1 MNSGIIVLLVMA
13 AFIIGAA
20 LAWFFFRKREAS
32 SEESKIQPT
41 ASPKDTF
48 EISKIQLIEAEK
60 NVLRDELA
68 KLKKEKEEILSRCT
82 NLEGANKEIREKLA
96 EANQKTTS
104 KSTAL
109 KNKYEQLLAEAKAQC
124 ERLDKELANA
134 LNGKIDSAVQEQL
147 NEIEKLKKKI
157 KALEEELEDCEDDN
171 DELKKRISSKN
182 AELEEL
188 QDDLDKERK
197 AAQQLHDELCDAK
210 QQLEEM
216 DQELDQKATSLS
228 FIQEILSAS
237 EVKQSDT
244 RALNR
249 EIDNLEAFLKGP
261 LTDVYSFIYT
271 SDPDFSCGDLKGGE
285 ALEHIKTFLYDYFDQ
300 WASTKRKSWLDGKK
314 TIAFVGEFSAGKTSI
329 VNRILSQDDPS
340 IPQLPVSTKATTAIP
355 TYIASSENVHYNFIS
370 GDGKMKVI
378 DEHSFR
384 KVSKETLD
392 QVKGISSLIKYFVMS
407 YPNQNLQGLSV
418 LDTPGFNSNDKED
431 RERTIDVINECD
443 ALFWVFDVNAGTV
456 NRSSIAVIKEK
467 LNKPLYVVINKVD
480 TKPKSEVDKVEA
492 LIRKTLAN
500 EGLTV
505 QQFIRF
511 SSQAPLE
518 QIMNP
523 IQSVER
529 ISNRANFLSDLR
541 TDIEEYLNIFK
552 DAVAESDRSYNN
564 ALQSGEELSDEFWTS
579 LRNMQENCER
589 ACQIPKWVEHI
600 FSSDRFEMTAD
611 EGERL
616 KFLLNDIAGY
626 QVESLSNSFERCIEE
641 AGEIQQEYSNL
652 CDLKA
657 TWRRLDDCYEQ
668 FKKIQKKIENYERQ
682 N

>member
-1 MNSGIIVLLVMA
+1 MDSGMMVLLLT
-13 AFIIGAA
+13 AA
-20 LAWFFFRKREAS
+20 LIVGVAVGWFFFRKRNVS
-32 SEESKIQPT
+32 SENSGIQQEE
-41 ASPKDTF
+41 SPKDIY

-60 NVLRDELA
+60 NVLKNELA
-68 KLKKEKEEILSRCT
+68 KLQKEKEEMLSKYS
-82 NLEGANKEIREKLA
+82 NLEEANKSIRQKLA
-96 EANQKTTS
+96 EADKGSTTKNS
-104 KSTAL
+104 AL
-109 KNKYEQLLAEAKAQC
+109 KNKYEKLLAEAQKQC
-124 ERLDKELANA
+124 DQLNKELANA
-134 LNGKIDSAVQEQL
+134 LNGKIDPDVQERL
-147 NEIEKLKKKI
+147 GEIERLKKKI
-157 KALEEELEDCEDDN
+157 KNLEDELEDCEDDN
-171 DELKKRISSKN
+171 DELKKKISTKS

-188 QDDLDKERK
+188 QDDLNKERK
-197 AAQQLHDELCDAK
+197 ASKQLYDDLNDTRM
-210 QQLEEM
+210 QLEELN
-216 DQELDQKATSLS
+216 QEIDQKATSLR
-228 FIQEILSAS
+228 FIQEILSAI
-237 EVKQSDT
+237 EIKQSDT

-271 SDPDFSCGDLKGGE
+271 SDPDFSCGDLKGRE
-285 ALEHIKTFLYDYFDQ
+285 ALEHIKKFLYNYFDQ

-340 IPQLPVSTKATTAIP
+340 TPQLPVSTKATTAIP
-355 TYIASSENVHYNFIS
+355 TYIAGGENVHYHFIS

-378 DEHSFR
+378 DENTFR
-384 KVSKETLD
+384 MVSKETLD
-392 QVKGISSLIKYFVMS
+392 QVKGISALIKYFVMS
-407 YPNQNLQGLSV
+407 YPNRNLQGLSV

-443 ALFWVFDVNAGTV
+443 ALFWVFDVNAGAV
-456 NRSSIAVIKEK
+456 NRSSIAIIKEK

-492 LIRKTLAN
+492 LIRKTLAS

-523 IQSVER
+523 IQNVER

-552 DAVAESDRSYNN
+552 EAVEESDLSYNN
-564 ALQSGEELSDEFWTS
+564 ALQNGEQLSDEFWTS

-611 EGERL
+611 EGNRL
-616 KFLLNDIAGY
+616 RSLLSDIAGA
-626 QVESLSNSFERCIEE
+626 QVESLANSFERCIEE
-641 AGEIQQEYSNL
+641 AGEIQQEYSDL

-657 TWRRLDDCYEQ
+657 IWRRLDDCYEQ

>member
-32 SEESKIQPT
+32 SEESKIQST
-41 ASPKDTF
+41 DIPKDTF

-82 NLEGANKEIREKLA
+82 NLEGANREIREKLA
-96 EANQKTTS
+96 EADQETTS

-197 AAQQLHDELCDAK
+197 AAQQLHDELCDA
-210 QQLEEM
+210 QQQMEEM

-271 SDPDFSCGDLKGGE
+271 SDPDFSCGDLKGRE

-340 IPQLPVSTKATTAIP
+340 IPHLPVSTKATTAIP

-392 QVKGISSLIKYFVMS
+392 QVKGISALIKYFVMS

-431 RERTIDVINECD
+431 RERTIDVIN
-443 ALFWVFDVNAGTV
+443 
-456 NRSSIAVIKEK
+456 
-467 LNKPLYVVINKVD
+467 
-480 TKPKSEVDKVEA
+480 
-492 LIRKTLAN
+492 
-500 EGLTV
+500 
-505 QQFIRF
+505 
-511 SSQAPLE
+511 
-518 QIMNP
+518 
-523 IQSVER
+523 
-529 ISNRANFLSDLR
+529 
-541 TDIEEYLNIFK
+541 
-552 DAVAESDRSYNN
+552 
-564 ALQSGEELSDEFWTS
+564 
-579 LRNMQENCER
+579 
-589 ACQIPKWVEHI
+589 
-600 FSSDRFEMTAD
+600 
-611 EGERL
+611 
-616 KFLLNDIAGY
+616 
-626 QVESLSNSFERCIEE
+626 
-641 AGEIQQEYSNL
+641 
-652 CDLKA
+652 
-657 TWRRLDDCYEQ
+657 
-668 FKKIQKKIENYERQ
+668 
-682 N
+682 

>member
-1 MNSGIIVLLVMA
+1 MDSGMMVLLLT
-13 AFIIGAA
+13 AA
-20 LAWFFFRKREAS
+20 LIVGIAVGWFFFRKRNVS
-32 SEESKIQPT
+32 SEDSGIQQEE
-41 ASPKDTF
+41 SPKDIY
-48 EISKIQLIEAEK
+48 EISKIQMIEAEK
-60 NVLRDELA
+60 NVLKNELA
-68 KLKKEKEEILSRCT
+68 KLQKEKEEMLSKYS
-82 NLEGANKEIREKLA
+82 NLEEANKSIRQKLA
-96 EANQKTTS
+96 EADKGSTTKNS
-104 KSTAL
+104 AL
-109 KNKYEQLLAEAKAQC
+109 KNKYEKLLTEARKQCDQLN
-124 ERLDKELANA
+124 KELANA
-134 LNGKIDSAVQEQL
+134 LNGKIDPDVQERL
-147 NEIEKLKKKI
+147 GEVERLKKKI
-157 KALEEELEDCEDDN
+157 KNLEDELEDCEDDN
-171 DELKKRISSKN
+171 DELKKKISAKN

-188 QDDLDKERK
+188 QEDLNKERK
-197 AAQQLHDELCDAK
+197 ASKQLYDDLNDTRM
-210 QQLEEM
+210 QLEELN
-216 DQELDQKATSLS
+216 QEIDRKATSLR
-228 FIQEILSAS
+228 FIQEILSAI

-261 LTDVYSFIYT
+261 LTDIYSFIYT
-271 SDPDFSCGDLKGGE
+271 SYPDFSCGDLQGRE
-285 ALEHIKTFLYDYFDQ
+285 ALEHIKKFLYNYFDQ

-340 IPQLPVSTKATTAIP
+340 TPQLPVSTKATTAIP
-355 TYIASSENVHYNFIS
+355 TYIAGGENVHYHFIS

-378 DEHSFR
+378 DENTFR
-384 KVSKETLD
+384 MVSKETLD
-392 QVKGISSLIKYFVMS
+392 QVKGISALIKYFVMT

-456 NRSSIAVIKEK
+456 NRSSIAIIKEK

-480 TKPKSEVDKVEA
+480 TKPKSEVDKVET
-492 LIRKTLAN
+492 LIRKTLAS

-523 IQSVER
+523 IQNVER
-529 ISNRANFLSDLR
+529 ISNRTNFLSDLK
-541 TDIEEYLNIFK
+541 TDIEEYLKIFK
-552 DAVAESDRSYNN
+552 EAVAESEHKYNN
-564 ALQSGEELSDEFWTS
+564 AVQDWEQFSKEFWEC
-579 LRNMQENCER
+579 LENMKNNCKR
-589 ACQIPKWVEHI
+589 AYDIPKWVEHV

-611 EGERL
+611 EGDRL
-616 KFLLNDIAGY
+616 RSLLNDIAGY
-626 QVESLSNSFERCIEE
+626 QVKSLENSFESCIEE
-641 AGEIQQEYSNL
+641 TKEIQQECSHLY
-652 CDLKA
+652 DLKA
-657 TWRRLDDCYEQ
+657 IRRGLDDCYEQ

>member
-1 MNSGIIVLLVMA
+1 MDSGMMVLLLT
-13 AFIIGAA
+13 AA
-20 LAWFFFRKREAS
+20 LIVGVAMGWFFFRKRNVS
-32 SEESKIQPT
+32 SEDSGIQQEE
-41 ASPKDTF
+41 SPKDIY
-48 EISKIQLIEAEK
+48 EISKIQMIEAEK
-60 NVLRDELA
+60 NFLKNELA
-68 KLKKEKEEILSRCT
+68 KLQKEKEEMLSKYS
-82 NLEGANKEIREKLA
+82 NLEEANKNIRQKLA
-96 EANQKTTS
+96 EADKGSTTKNS
-104 KSTAL
+104 AL
-109 KNKYEQLLAEAKAQC
+109 KNKYEKLLAEAQKQC
-124 ERLDKELANA
+124 DQLNKELANA
-134 LNGKIDSAVQEQL
+134 LNGKIDPDVQERL
-147 NEIEKLKKKI
+147 GEIERLKKKI
-157 KALEEELEDCEDDN
+157 KNLEDELEDCEDDN
-171 DELKKRISSKN
+171 DELKKKISAKS

-188 QDDLDKERK
+188 QDDLNKERK
-197 AAQQLHDELCDAK
+197 ASKQLYDDLNDTRM
-210 QQLEEM
+210 QLEELN
-216 DQELDQKATSLS
+216 QEIDRKATSLR
-228 FIQEILSAS
+228 FIQEILSAI
-237 EVKQSDT
+237 EIKQSDT

-271 SDPDFSCGDLKGGE
+271 SDPDFSCGDLKGRE
-285 ALEHIKTFLYDYFDQ
+285 ALEHIKKFLYNYFDQ

-340 IPQLPVSTKATTAIP
+340 TPQLPVSTKATTAIP
-355 TYIASSENVHYNFIS
+355 TYIAGGENVHYHFIS
-370 GDGKMKVI
+370 SDGKMKVI
-378 DEHSFR
+378 DENTFR
-384 KVSKETLD
+384 MVSKETLD
-392 QVKGISSLIKYFVMS
+392 QVKGISALIKYFVMS

-456 NRSSIAVIKEK
+456 NRSSIAIIKEK

-480 TKPKSEVDKVEA
+480 TKAKSEVDKVEA
-492 LIRKTLAN
+492 LIRKTLAS

-523 IQSVER
+523 IQNVER
-529 ISNRANFLSDLR
+529 INNRANFLSDLR

-552 DAVAESDRSYNN
+552 EAVEESDLSYNN
-564 ALQSGEELSDEFWTS
+564 ALQNGEQLSDEFWTS

-611 EGERL
+611 EGDRL
-616 KFLLNDIAGY
+616 RSLLSDIAGA
-626 QVESLSNSFERCIEE
+626 QVESLANSFERCIEE
-641 AGEIQQEYSNL
+641 AGEIQQEYSDL

>member
-1 MNSGIIVLLVMA
+1 MDSGTMVLLLT
-13 AFIIGAA
+13 AA
-20 LAWFFFRKREAS
+20 LIVGVAVGWFFFRKRNIS
-32 SEESKIQPT
+32 SEDSGIQQEE
-41 ASPKDTF
+41 SPKDIY

-60 NVLRDELA
+60 NVLKNELA
-68 KLKKEKEEILSRCT
+68 KLQKEKEEMLSKYS
-82 NLEGANKEIREKLA
+82 NLEEANKSIRQKLA
-96 EANQKTTS
+96 EADKGSTTKNS
-104 KSTAL
+104 AL
-109 KNKYEQLLAEAKAQC
+109 KNKYEKLLAEARKQC
-124 ERLDKELANA
+124 DQLNKELANA
-134 LNGKIDSAVQEQL
+134 LNGKIDPDVQEQL
-147 NEIEKLKKKI
+147 GEIERLKKKI
-157 KALEEELEDCEDDN
+157 KNLEDELEDCEDDN
-171 DELKKRISSKN
+171 DELKKKISAKN
-182 AELEEL
+182 TELEEL
-188 QDDLDKERK
+188 QEDLNKERK
-197 AAQQLHDELCDAK
+197 VSKQLNDDLNDTRM
-210 QQLEEM
+210 QLEEM

-271 SDPDFSCGDLKGGE
+271 SDPDFSCGDLKGRE
-285 ALEHIKTFLYDYFDQ
+285 ALEHIKKFLYDYFDQ

-392 QVKGISSLIKYFVMS
+392 QVKGISALIKYFVMS

-456 NRSSIAVIKEK
+456 NRSSIAIIKEK

-492 LIRKTLAN
+492 LIRKTLAS

-523 IQSVER
+523 IQNVER

-552 DAVAESDRSYNN
+552 EAVEESDLSYNN
-564 ALQSGEELSDEFWTS
+564 ALQNGEQLSDEFWTS

-611 EGERL
+611 EGDRL
-616 KFLLNDIAGY
+616 RSLLNDIAGA
-626 QVESLSNSFERCIEE
+626 QVESLANSFERCIEE
-641 AGEIQQEYSNL
+641 AGEIQQEYSDL

>member
-1 MNSGIIVLLVMA
+1 
-13 AFIIGAA
+13 
-20 LAWFFFRKREAS
+20 
-32 SEESKIQPT
+32 
-41 ASPKDTF
+41 
-48 EISKIQLIEAEK
+48 
-60 NVLRDELA
+60 
-68 KLKKEKEEILSRCT
+68 
-82 NLEGANKEIREKLA
+82 
-96 EANQKTTS
+96 
-104 KSTAL
+104 
-109 KNKYEQLLAEAKAQC
+109 
-124 ERLDKELANA
+124 
-134 LNGKIDSAVQEQL
+134 
-147 NEIEKLKKKI
+147 
-157 KALEEELEDCEDDN
+157 
-171 DELKKRISSKN
+171 
-182 AELEEL
+182 
-188 QDDLDKERK
+188 
-197 AAQQLHDELCDAK
+197 
-210 QQLEEM
+210 M
-216 DQELDQKATSLS
+216 DQELDQKAISLS

-271 SDPDFSCGDLKGGE
+271 SDPDFSCGDLKGRE

-564 ALQSGEELSDEFWTS
+564 ALQNGEELSDEFWTS

>member
-1 MNSGIIVLLVMA
+1 MDSGIIVLLILA
-13 AFIIGAA
+13 AFIVGGV
-20 LAWFFFRKREAS
+20 LAWLFLRKRNVSFGDSGIPSKEAS
-32 SEESKIQPT
+32 EGS
-41 ASPKDTF
+41 F

-60 NVLRDELA
+60 NALRDELT
-68 KLKKEKEEILSRCT
+68 KLKKEKEEILLKCT
-82 NLEGANKEIREKLA
+82 NLEESNKNIRQKLA
-96 EANQKTTS
+96 EAESGSTEKH
-104 KSTAL
+104 TAL
-109 KNKYEQLLAEAKAQC
+109 KNKYEKLLAEAKTQC
-124 ERLDKELANA
+124 DQLDKELANA
-134 LNGKIDSAVQEQL
+134 LNGKIDPTVQERL
-147 NEIEKLKKKI
+147 GEIERLKKKI
-157 KALEEELEDCEDDN
+157 KNLEDELEDCEDDN
-171 DELKKRISSKN
+171 DELKKKISAKN
-182 AELEEL
+182 TELEEL
-188 QDDLDKERK
+188 QEDLNKERK
-197 AAQQLHDELCDAK
+197 VSKQLNDDLNDTRM
-210 QQLEEM
+210 QLEELN
-216 DQELDQKATSLS
+216 QEIDRKATSLR
-228 FIQEILSAS
+228 FIQEILSAI
-237 EVKQSDT
+237 EIKQSDT

-261 LTDVYSFIYT
+261 LSDVYSFVYT
-271 SDPDFSCGDLKGGE
+271 SYPDLSCGDLKGRE
-285 ALEHIKTFLYDYFDQ
+285 ALEHIKTFLYNYFDQ

-340 IPQLPVSTKATTAIP
+340 TPQLPVSTKATTAIP
-355 TYIASSENVHYNFIS
+355 TYIAGGENVHYHFIS

-378 DEHSFR
+378 DENTFR
-384 KVSKETLD
+384 MVSKETLD
-392 QVKGISSLIKYFVMS
+392 QVKGISALIKYFVMS

-456 NRSSIAVIKEK
+456 NRSSIAIIKEK

-492 LIRKTLAN
+492 LIRKTLAD

-511 SSQAPLE
+511 SSKTPLE

-529 ISNRANFLSDLR
+529 ISNRANFLSDLK
-541 TDIEEYLNIFK
+541 TDIEEYLNLFK
-552 DAVAESDRSYNN
+552 DAVAESDLSYNN
-564 ALQSGEELSDEFWTS
+564 ALQNGEQLSDEFWTS

-641 AGEIQQEYSNL
+641 AGEIQQEYSHL

-657 TWRRLDDCYEQ
+657 IWRRLDDCYEQ